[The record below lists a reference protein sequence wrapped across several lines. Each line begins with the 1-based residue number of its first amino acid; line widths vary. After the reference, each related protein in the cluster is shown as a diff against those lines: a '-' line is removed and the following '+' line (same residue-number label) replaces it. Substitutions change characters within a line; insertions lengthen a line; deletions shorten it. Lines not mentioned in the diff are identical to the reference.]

1 MSTICCEEV
10 LRSERK
16 TMKVKIP
23 LGLLLLLASAMGYL
37 MGTEAG
43 REQRDNLIRIIRRQ
57 NDVIEAEEVAESADD
72 AAVDASATAD

>member
-1 MSTICCEEV
+1 MSGQIFDK
-10 LRSERK
+10 ER
-16 TMKVKIP
+16 

-57 NDVIEAEEVAESADD
+57 NDVIEAEAATEEVAESADD

>member
-1 MSTICCEEV
+1 
-10 LRSERK
+10 
-16 TMKVKIP
+16 MKVKIP

-57 NDVIEAEEVAESADD
+57 NDVIEAD
-72 AAVDASATAD
+72 AAAEDGTDVSASKTAD